1 MKITKYVFRHIVL
14 VVWITTLSA
23 AAQAQ
28 LPTNVTLGD
37 EWKFALGYQSDAML
51 PGFDDA
57 AWEVVEVPHD
67 WAIGMDFI
75 PDGDGNTGK
84 LPWKN
89 EAWYRK
95 WLTLPDN
102 SKDKKFYLLFDGIM
116 AFPEVFINGRLA
128 GKWDYGYN
136 SFYLDITSF
145 LNHSEKNLLAVHV
158 DTRQQKSRWYP
169 GAGIIRKVQLL
180 VRNPVHVDV
189 WGVSLSTP
197 VIKPHYAELR
207 ADVRIN
213 GSDGKNAGISLKHS
227 VYSPTGK
234 LLVSK
239 VIENAVF
246 NNNKHISEA
255 SLLLSNPRRWDVDN
269 PVLYRHVVE
278 IMQDGKV
285 IDRVE
290 NTFGVRELRFTAD
303 DGLHLNGKRIQLKGV
318 NLHHDHGPLG
328 AVFNVHAMKRQLRIM
343 KDMGANAIRTS
354 HNMPA
359 PELPQLCD
367 EMGLL
372 LFNEAFDKYD
382 STAGITDTTD
392 FELFVE
398 RNIRNFVR
406 RDINHPSVFLWSAGN
421 EIPDV
426 QWNQNRGFDRLHAV
440 VNAFKKYD
448 PSRPVTLVCDSYES
462 ASLRHFDFY
471 DVHSWNYGRRYRLA
485 RQMEPNKAVII
496 SESASTVST
505 RGYYDSKLP
514 GKPTDFTNELQVSSY
529 DLNAPEWAELA
540 DDDFMWQ
547 QEEPYVAGEFV
558 WTGFDYLGEPTPYT
572 NQWAATNGFTDKQA
586 ARSSYFGIVDL
597 CGIPKDRYYLYKS
610 HWKPDETTIHILPHW
625 NWEGHE
631 GGVVPV
637 FVYTNGDCAELFVNG
652 QSQGKKCKNPL
663 AAKSVDRFRLMWPD
677 VVYQPGVIKVLAWKE
692 GELIG
697 EESVQTAAAPATL
710 YLSADKSKLQPGG
723 DDLCYVTIQA
733 VDKQGRPCP
742 LAMNTLKIEVE
753 GEGQLAGVCNGDPQS
768 LVSFRSMNY
777 PLFYGKAVVVLRA
790 GQKQGTLSLKVSAEG
805 MKPAKLDIQLSSQ

>member
-37 EWKFALGYQSDAML
+37 EWKFSLGYQSDAML
-51 PGFDDA
+51 PGYDDT

-102 SKDKKFYLLFDGIM
+102 SNDKKFYLLFDGVL

-145 LNHSEKNLLAVHV
+145 LNHSGKNLLAVHV
-158 DTRQQKSRWYP
+158 DTRQHKSRWYP

-180 VRNPVHVDV
+180 VRNPVHMDV

-246 NNNKHISEA
+246 KNNKHISEA

-269 PVLYRHVVE
+269 PVLYRYVVE

-485 RQMEPNKAVII
+485 RQMEPNKTVII

-572 NQWAATNGFTDKQA
+572 NQWAATHGFTAKQA

-597 CGIPKDRYYLYKS
+597 CGTPKDRYYLYKS

-631 GGVVPV
+631 GRVVPV

-710 YLSADKSKLQPGG
+710 HLSADKSKLQPGR

-753 GEGQLAGVCNGDPQS
+753 GEGQFAGVCNGDPQS

-805 MKPAKLDIQLSSQ
+805 MKAAKLDIQLSSQ